1 MRYLLFAGNY
11 KVFDGILTCLLSV
24 AKRTKTAEPFTALI
38 LTMDVSY
45 LRDDYTPVTEEQ
57 TRFLR
62 GVMKKYNADN
72 DVKTIDVSE
81 LYATEFWGCPN
92 EGAYCS
98 PYTLLRLFAD
108 KIPEIP
114 DKILYLDADIMFNR
128 DFTLLYDIDVS
139 GVEYAAA
146 RDHYGKYILYYNYIN
161 AGVLLLNMKMIRE
174 TGAFFRAREL
184 IKSRKLLFADQSAI
198 VRSTSKKKML
208 PQKFNDQKFLHKS
221 TVVRHFSKRL
231 FYVPY
236 PHVDN
241 IKQWN
246 VEKVRSVFGYREF
259 DDILDEYLALKT
271 GFGEGQGGAARRI
284 VEAETKIQPEK
295 TQENNL

>member
-24 AKRTKTAEPFTALI
+24 VKRTQTKEPITAFI

-45 LRDDYTPVTEEQ
+45 INKDFVPVTDEQ
-57 TRFLR
+57 IDFLR
-62 GVMKKYNADN
+62 GVMHAYNKESEVKK
-72 DVKTIDVSE
+72 IDVSE
-81 LYATEFWGCPN
+81 LYASQFWRCPN

-108 KIPEIP
+108 EIAEIP
-114 DKILYLDADIMFNR
+114 DKILYLDADVMFNR

-139 GVEYAAA
+139 DVEYAAA
-146 RDHYGKYILYYNYIN
+146 RDHYGKFLLYYNYIN

-174 TGAFFRAREL
+174 TGALVKAREL
-184 IKSRKLLFADQSAI
+184 IRSRKLLFADQSALI
-198 VRSTSKKKML
+198 RSTSKKKML

-231 FYVPY
+231 FYFPF
-236 PHVDN
+236 PHTDN

-246 VEKVRSVFGYREF
+246 VEKVHSVFRYHEF
-259 DDILDEYLALKT
+259 DDILEEYLVLKSRFENGAQAEAAT
-271 GFGEGQGGAARRI
+271 GESERRI
-284 VEAETKIQPEK
+284 LRREE
-295 TQENNL
+295 